1 MSDTLFSIN
10 GTVVPEAQAVV
21 PVTDRG
27 FLYGDGLFETLHA
40 YGRTVFRLGEH
51 LERMRTGFTVMGF
64 DPAPA
69 GKMLA
74 KWVGEAVLAA
84 RFPEANVR
92 LTVTRGGGARGP
104 SVKGK
109 LTPFVAVMVTR
120 FKRRPASHYTRGVDA
135 VLASF
140 RRQESSVIANLKTM
154 AYMEQIFARREAD
167 AAGADEALLLN
178 NAGLLCEGSASN
190 VTLVRDGALLV
201 PDPKLVGAL
210 PGTVQK
216 IAAELAAEMKIPV
229 RGVGLG
235 PWSLRECDEAFLTG
249 SMREIT
255 PLVKVDGC
263 AIGNGKPGP
272 VTKRLIEAYRKLVQ
286 RECPGYRF

>member
-1 MSDTLFSIN
+1 MSDTLFSID
-10 GTVVPEAQAVV
+10 GKIVPEPQAVV

-40 YGRTVFRLGEH
+40 YGKTVFRLTEH
-51 LERMRTGFTVMGF
+51 LARMRTGFDVMGF
-64 DPAPA
+64 DPAPSE
-69 GKMLA
+69 KVLA
-74 KWVGEAVLAA
+74 KWVNEAVRAA

-92 LTVTRGGGARGP
+92 LTVTRGSGARGP

-109 LTPFVAVMVTR
+109 LTPFAAIMVTR

-135 VLASF
+135 VMASF
-140 RRQESSVIANLKTM
+140 RRQESSVTANLKTT

-190 VTLVRDGALLV
+190 VTLVRGGALLV

-216 IAAELAAEMKIPV
+216 IAAELAAELKIPV
-229 RGVGLG
+229 RRVGLG

-255 PLVKVDGC
+255 PLVKVDGR
-263 AIGNGKPGP
+263 AIGSGKPGP
-272 VTKRLIEAYRKLVQ
+272 VTKRLIAAYRKLVQ